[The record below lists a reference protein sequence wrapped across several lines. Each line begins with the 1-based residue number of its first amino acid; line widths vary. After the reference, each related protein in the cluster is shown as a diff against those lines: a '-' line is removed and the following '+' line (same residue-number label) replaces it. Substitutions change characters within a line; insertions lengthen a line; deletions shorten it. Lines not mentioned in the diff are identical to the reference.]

1 MDYHQALALV
11 IDQIDQLI
19 EDPQFLSE
27 LAGED
32 ESFIDMSRDFFS
44 RLEDQFTPVNYVE
57 DDPILWRHQQDEQ
70 IDWFVKS
77 VRHPTR
83 YKSAAVLPHTQNEHT
98 VHSFWTAPDHDR

>member
-1 MDYHQALALV
+1 MDYQQALALV

-32 ESFIDMSRDFFS
+32 ESFIDTSRDFFS

-70 IDWFVKS
+70 ID
-77 VRHPTR
+77 
-83 YKSAAVLPHTQNEHT
+83 
-98 VHSFWTAPDHDR
+98 

>member
-32 ESFIDMSRDFFS
+32 ESFIDTVRDFFG
-44 RLEDQFTPVNYVE
+44 RLEDQFTPVTYVE
-57 DDPILWRHQQDEQ
+57 DDPIMWRHQQDEQ
-70 IDWFVKS
+70 ID
-77 VRHPTR
+77 
-83 YKSAAVLPHTQNEHT
+83 
-98 VHSFWTAPDHDR
+98 

>member
-1 MDYHQALALV
+1 MDYQQALALI

-19 EDPQFLSE
+19 EDPKFLSE

-44 RLEDQFTPVNYVE
+44 RLEDQFTLVTYVE

-70 IDWFVKS
+70 ID
-77 VRHPTR
+77 
-83 YKSAAVLPHTQNEHT
+83 
-98 VHSFWTAPDHDR
+98 

>member
-1 MDYHQALALV
+1 MDYQQALALV

-44 RLEDQFTPVNYVE
+44 RLEDQFTQVNYVE

-70 IDWFVKS
+70 ID
-77 VRHPTR
+77 
-83 YKSAAVLPHTQNEHT
+83 
-98 VHSFWTAPDHDR
+98 